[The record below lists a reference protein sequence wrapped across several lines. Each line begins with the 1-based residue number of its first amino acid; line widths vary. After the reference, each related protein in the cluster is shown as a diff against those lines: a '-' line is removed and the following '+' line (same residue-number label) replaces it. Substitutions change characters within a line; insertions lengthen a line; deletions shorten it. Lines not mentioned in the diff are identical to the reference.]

1 MDLKELS
8 TKQIE
13 ENVGKG
19 LKELTGKEFAINL
32 LEIIYDTGDSIYS
45 ISPEIRL
52 KIKEL

>member
-19 LKELTGKEFAINL
+19 LKELTGKELVINI
-32 LEIIYDTGDSIYS
+32 LEINYDINDSIYS
-45 ISPEIRL
+45 ISTEIRL
-52 KIKEL
+52 NIKEL